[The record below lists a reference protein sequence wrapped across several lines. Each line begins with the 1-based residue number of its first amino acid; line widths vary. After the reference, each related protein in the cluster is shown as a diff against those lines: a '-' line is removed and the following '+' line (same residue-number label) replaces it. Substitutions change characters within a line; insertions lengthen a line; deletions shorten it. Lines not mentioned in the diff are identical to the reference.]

1 MKAQGSI
8 CRIGVFYDGSF
19 FAHAQRYFYHDRKLG
34 WLSYQPFHS
43 FLESFI
49 STREQGFASYKVV
62 YAAWHQGLFSAKEAT
77 EDQLRFDRNRYHD
90 LLHAGIEPKYLP
102 MSQSHGEKGTDV
114 ALAVDALQV
123 GLDGKIDI
131 AVLVTGDGDFVPLV
145 RALNKQGIRVMAAY
159 FDFIDSKARKCFINE
174 RLLNCCNYAADIS
187 ALDKSREFK
196 SGFKSLFRTAD
207 EWKNK
212 RAQLKLPTDAKAGAS
227 EP

>member
-1 MKAQGSI
+1 MKAEGTI

-19 FAHAQRYFYHDRKLG
+19 FARAQRYFYHDRKSG
-34 WLSYQPFHS
+34 WLSFQPFHG
-43 FLESFI
+43 FLEHFI

-62 YAAWHQGLFSAKEAT
+62 YAAWHQGLFSAKDAT

-102 MSQSHGEKGTDV
+102 MSQSQGEKGTDV

-145 RALNKQGIRVMAAY
+145 RTLNKQGIRVLAAY
-159 FDFIDSKARKCFINE
+159 FDFTDSRGKKCFINE
-174 RLLNCCNYAADIS
+174 RLLNCCNYSTDIS

-196 SGFKSLFRTAD
+196 SAFKGLFRTAD
-207 EWKNK
+207 EWRNRK
-212 RAQLKLPTDAKAGAS
+212 RQQQLLADADDGAP
-227 EP
+227 EA